1 METRLHCYG
10 VKQIDT
16 KKHSV
21 RLLRPRDMLLITY
34 REVSFLPME
43 LESARTG

>member
-10 VKQIDT
+10 VKQNCT

-21 RLLRPRDMLLITY
+21 RLLRPRDMLLITH
-34 REVSFLPME
+34 REVAFLPIE
-43 LESARTG
+43 LESAYTG